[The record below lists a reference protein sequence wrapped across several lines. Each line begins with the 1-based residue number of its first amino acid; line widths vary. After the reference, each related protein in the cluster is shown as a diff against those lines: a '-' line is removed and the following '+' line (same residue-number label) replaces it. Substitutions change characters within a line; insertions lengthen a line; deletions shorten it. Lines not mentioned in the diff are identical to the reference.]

1 MAAYFRLWLHRG
13 TAFRETRQEY
23 VCFLSGVF
31 ALVRAHSNVRFFLGR
46 MSKPLPEKGTAEYY
60 EAVADEPSD
69 FIDEGPEGKVASKA
83 TKKATDSKVAL
94 QAKNFQDAIAEKASK
109 ETAQKEIDA
118 ILAGL
123 NAKPDQQARLLAAM
137 GVVAAPSTSA
147 PRVGRY
153 DHEASL
159 KRLMVDIAPVRA
171 VMETHKDNYWAAY
184 YMGSLSAHLMSS
196 HNINAPA
203 NKTKKNE
210 HTAFLKY
217 FRKVQHNY
225 GLGVFV
231 PRATPSST
239 PSIAGSKSVS
249 RTASV
254 APFDNSIDE
263 SLEDYEQDLDN
274 VPDAND
280 DAGAGAD

>member
-1 MAAYFRLWLHRG
+1 MSDEEHLDIDPCDKDEAGESKAAK
-13 TAFRETRQEY
+13 TA
-23 VCFLSGVF
+23 
-31 ALVRAHSNVRFFLGR
+31 
-46 MSKPLPEKGTAEYY
+46 K
-60 EAVADEPSD
+60 
-69 FIDEGPEGKVASKA
+69 KA

-94 QAKNFQDAIAEKASK
+94 QAKNFQDAIAEKAAK

-123 NAKPDQQARLLAAM
+123 KPDQQTRLLAAM
-137 GVVAAPSTSA
+137 GVVAAPSAAAS
-147 PRVGRY
+147 RVGRY

-171 VMETHKDNYWAAY
+171 VMETHKDNYWDAY

-231 PRATPSST
+231 PRASPAPS
-239 PSIAGSKSVS
+239 PAGSKYVS
-249 RTASV
+249 RAASV
-254 APFDNSIDE
+254 ADDSIDE
-263 SLEDYEQDLDN
+263 SMEDYEQDLDN
-274 VPDAND
+274 VPDDKD

>member
-1 MAAYFRLWLHRG
+1 ML
-13 TAFRETRQEY
+13 AF
-23 VCFLSGVF
+23 CPGVF
-31 ALVRAHSNVRFFLGR
+31 VSLRAHSNVRFFLGR
-46 MSKPLPEKGTAEYY
+46 MSTPLPEKGTAAYY

-69 FIDEGPEGKVASKA
+69 FIDDGPEEGTAAAKA
-83 TKKATDSKVAL
+83 AKKAAAGKVAL
-94 QAKNFQDAIAEKASK
+94 QAKNFQDAIAEKAAK
-109 ETAQKEIDA
+109 ETAQKEIDV

-123 NAKPDQQARLLAAM
+123 KPDQQTRLLAAM

-231 PRATPSST
+231 PRSTPSST

-249 RTASV
+249 RTSSV
-254 APFDNSIDE
+254 ALVDNTIDE
-263 SLEDYEQDLDN
+263 SMEDYDQDLDN
-274 VPDAND
+274 VPYVKD

>member
-1 MAAYFRLWLHRG
+1 MSDEEHLDIDPCDKAD
-13 TAFRETRQEY
+13 Q
-23 VCFLSGVF
+23 
-31 ALVRAHSNVRFFLGR
+31 NVT
-46 MSKPLPEKGTAEYY
+46 P
-60 EAVADEPSD
+60 
-69 FIDEGPEGKVASKA
+69 KA
-83 TKKATDSKVAL
+83 TKATAKANVKSAEKVAA
-94 QAKNFQDAIAEKASK
+94 QAKNFQAALDEIAVK

-123 NAKPDQQARLLAAM
+123 KPDQQTRLLAAM
-137 GVVAAPSTSA
+137 GVVAAPSAAAS
-147 PRVGRY
+147 RGRTQY

-159 KRLMVDIAPVRA
+159 KRLMFDIAPVRA
-171 VMETHKDNYWAAY
+171 VMEKHKDNYWAAY

-196 HNINAPA
+196 HNINDLA
-203 NKTKKNE
+203 NKPKKNE

-239 PSIAGSKSVS
+239 PAGSKSVS

-254 APFDNSIDE
+254 ALFDDSIDE
-263 SLEDYEQDLDN
+263 SMEDYDQDLDN
-274 VPDAND
+274 APDD
-280 DAGAGAD
+280 EEAGAGAGAGLP